1 MPIIEDL
8 ANPAMRTR
16 HWKQLVRISGGTAL
30 IYNDTIKTL
39 TFGQLLDLDLQSIA
53 VYLFLLCVYQFKLR
67 TIVIGT
73 GFCLSSMIFKFVE
86 PHRHKSLAQTLMN
99 FQLLDFASILQSIG
113 TSKNHLLVYKKTVG
127 NTQKIISGFI

>member
-39 TFGQLLDLDLQSIA
+39 TFGQLLDLDLQSNFFMKKLA
-53 VYLFLLCVYQFKLR
+53 KKKLESNKLMYYL
-67 TIVIGT
+67 
-73 GFCLSSMIFKFVE
+73 IFKFI
-86 PHRHKSLAQTLMN
+86 RMKSKCL
-99 FQLLDFASILQSIG
+99 
-113 TSKNHLLVYKKTVG
+113 
-127 NTQKIISGFI
+127 